1 MEIPDFRAERD
12 SERDQEFVLFMDAT
26 QFTGFNKE
34 SIFHDQGYNT
44 LFWSSGQ
51 IGRASCRERVC
62 QYV

>member
-44 LFWSSGQ
+44 LFWSSGPY
-51 IGRASCRERVC
+51 IS
-62 QYV
+62 